1 MGISFKYKGRSFSSA
16 RSMMQVVQRDIAAGI
31 ERNIRN
37 AAMSAGAKTK
47 KTAQGLEISGSATQL
62 DRFRRRLEK

>member
-1 MGISFKYKGRSFSSA
+1 MGILFKYKGRSFSSA
-16 RSMMQVVQRDIAAGI
+16 RSMMQVVQRDIADGI

-37 AAMSAGAKTK
+37 AAISAGAKTK
-47 KTAQGLEISGSATQL
+47 KTAQGLEISGSSTQL

>member
-16 RSMMQVVQRDIAAGI
+16 RSMMQSVQLDVASVI

-37 AAMSAGAKTK
+37 AAISAGATAK

-62 DRFRRRLEK
+62 DRFCRRLEK